1 MAIYAIIAFSNR
13 QTGDK
18 IKKMNDH
25 GFDILYEEGP
35 CLAVN
40 KPAGL
45 LTQAPPGIDS
55 LELRIK
61 NFIKQRGHPYDFVYL
76 GVPHRLDRPA
86 SGSIVFCTKRRAARR
101 LAEQF
106 EERSVNKIYWACVEG
121 RVSPE
126 SGTWQDYLRKVPG
139 NPQAEVV
146 SPDSPQAR
154 LAVLHYRVLDAFE
167 SGSWLEIRLE
177 TGRTHQ
183 IRIQAASRGH
193 PLLGD
198 AQYGSTIAFGPQHE
212 DQRLRAIALHAR
224 LLEFKHPMTKE
235 MVSITAPV
243 DENWKNTIC
252 ENFSANPQYFINP
265 SS

>member
-1 MAIYAIIAFSNR
+1 MDNPDF
-13 QTGDK
+13 Q
-18 IKKMNDH
+18 
-25 GFDILYEEGP
+25 ILYEQGP

-61 NFIKQRGHPYDFVYL
+61 NFIRDRGHPYDFVYL

-86 SGSIVFCTKRRAARR
+86 SGAMVFCTKRRAARR

-106 EERSVNKIYWACVEG
+106 EERLVNKIYWACVEG
-121 RVSPE
+121 HVTPE
-126 SGTWQDYLRKVPG
+126 SGTWEDHLRKVPG

-146 SPDSPQAR
+146 APGLPQAR
-154 LAVLHYRVLDAFE
+154 HAVLHYRVLGAGQW
-167 SGSWLEIRLE
+167 GSWLEIRLE

-183 IRIQAASRGH
+183 VRIQAASRGH

-198 AQYGSTIAFGPQHE
+198 AQYGSTIPFGAQHE
-212 DQRLRAIALHAR
+212 DQRLKAIALHAR
-224 LLEFKHPMTKE
+224 ILEFKHPMTKE
-235 MVSITAPV
+235 MVSITAPT
-243 DENWKNTIC
+243 DENWDNASCGLVLHNQT
-252 ENFSANPQYFINP
+252 NPEP
-265 SS
+265 